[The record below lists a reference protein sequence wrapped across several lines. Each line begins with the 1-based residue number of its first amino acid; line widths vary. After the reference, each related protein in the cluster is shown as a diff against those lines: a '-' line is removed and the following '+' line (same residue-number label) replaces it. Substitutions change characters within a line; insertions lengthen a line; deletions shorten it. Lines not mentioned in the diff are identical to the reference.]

1 MDGGVQTLTNS
12 HGVASSEVRSPVT
25 ITPPQTAAQPLPAAE
40 TNTPAVTTP
49 EPTKA
54 AVATPTCYE
63 DLDGRDQT
71 IIDYTA
77 MGGVDIGQDGSFR
90 SLTVVEF
97 ANRIG
102 YASRQSIYDRL
113 DALGKLPNYHD
124 IVRGRQKY
132 LQKTVGVLA
141 VHKGLFLRGAK
152 GDYQQAVAYL
162 VNHDPDF
169 ILPAQKVEHEA
180 GNSWSKLLDKARQRA
195 EEDNPPP
202 QIINVIEGQVSNG

>member
-1 MDGGVQTLTNS
+1 MDGGLQTLTNS
-12 HGVASSEVRSPVT
+12 HTSASSEVRSTVT
-25 ITPPQTAAQPLPAAE
+25 ITPPAAAQPVPAVAAVE
-40 TNTPAVTTP
+40 PTAITPAP
-49 EPTKA
+49 PKA
-54 AVATPTCYE
+54 VVATPSRYE
-63 DLDGRDQT
+63 DLDGRDQA

-77 MGGVDIGQDGSFR
+77 MGGVDIGRDGSFR

-113 DALGKLPNYHD
+113 EVLSKLDNYHD

-169 ILPAQKVEHEA
+169 VLPAQKIEHEA
-180 GNSWSKLLDKARQRA
+180 GNSWSKLLDKARQRS
-195 EEDNPPP
+195 EEANQPT
-202 QIINVIEGQVSNG
+202 QVINIIEGQVANG